1 MKKRIAIIAF
11 IAIIGFLIIGCSG
24 DPKDSGEDDPIPG
37 SGTFAGKDVLGN
49 SYSLSVGNDARA
61 AARGDRFNMNVK
73 ARDGKIRTVTGK
85 VTNISEDGTLVLETD
100 TGEEFCAVVDDNN
113 NLTSV
118 AGIGD
123 EMPKLPFT
131 GDPLGDGTTT
141 LTPRTFDKVYMRASR
156 WEINADGGGRGEIWS
171 IGKSVLLKDFPT
183 NVSTLQKDDKGRY
196 TITISGTSDIDVD
209 YPTFQIQGFGEND
222 EYYWIAGQY
231 LQTQIKAN
239 VPFNITEKIN
249 IPETVNLMDY
259 EIVWAFSNVLWET
272 WDNNPDWNFDHGLTL
287 NGIEPGTIMATVSN
301 FSISL
306 KDTSREKFYGNMD
319 DFNYGYQGDGTANYK
334 LAVWKLTADNIADA
348 KKPGAKFEFIMSALK
363 DYEVDLEK
371 INLILTFVWQSPDL
385 GLWWQDEYQITGWV
399 DKDGN
404 NNKVYE
410 TCDGVEWD
418 PGRKSIRIDLAEVN
432 KSNDFKNAN
441 EINFIIGYWWKDGDT
456 KCIDELAISGA
467 NVAAPTPIAGNM
479 GDWYYGIG
487 HDSISLQ
494 YAKALWHLSEAT
506 LEKAQTSGAKLEI
519 VFGSGGKPNDLLL
532 VFVWVGV
539 LNDSW
544 KDWPTIEEAGE
555 NDKNIIIVDGSECK
569 NTTSYDQ
576 AAKKLT
582 VPLETGLQG
591 YNNFKNAT
599 YVNLILDVWRG
610 VDKFDELG
618 IVSIN
623 IVN

>member
-1 MKKRIAIIAF
+1 MKKRIVIIAL
-11 IAIIGFLIIGCSG
+11 IAVIGFLIIGCSD
-24 DPKDSGEDDPIPG
+24 DPKDSGGDDPIPG
-37 SGTFAGKDVLGN
+37 SGTFAGRDVLGN
-49 SYSLSVGNDARA
+49 SYSLSVGNDARGA
-61 AARGDRFNMNVK
+61 AKGDRFNMNVK
-73 ARDGKIRTVTGK
+73 ARDGKTRTVTGK
-85 VTNISEDGTLVLETD
+85 VTSISEDGTLVLETD
-100 TGEEFCAVVDDNN
+100 TGEKFSAVVDDND

-118 AGIGD
+118 AGVGD

-131 GDPLGDGTTT
+131 GDPLGDGSTT

-156 WEINADGGGRGEIWS
+156 WENPRDSGYGEQWFTE
-171 IGKSVLLKDFPT
+171 KSVLLRDFPT
-183 NVSTLQKDDKGRY
+183 NVSTLQKDNSGRY
-196 TITISGTSDIDVD
+196 TITVSGTIDTDIK
-209 YPTFQIQGFGEND
+209 YMNIQIQGLDEND
-222 EYYWIAGQY
+222 EWHWITGYSWGAVPAG
-231 LQTQIKAN
+231 N
-239 VPFNITEKIN
+239 FNKTGNLDVQETADLTIYKEIILAVTN
-249 IPETVNLMDY
+249 I
-259 EIVWAFSNVLWET
+259 LWSKYP
-272 WDNNPDWNFDHGLTL
+272 DHPDWNIDNGLTL
-287 NGIEPGTIMATVSN
+287 DGIENHTIMATISN
-301 FSISL
+301 LSISL

-363 DYEVDLEK
+363 DDEVDLEK
-371 INLILTFVWQSPDL
+371 INLILTFVWQSPDR

-487 HDSISLQ
+487 ADGISLQ
-494 YAKALWHLSEAT
+494 YKKALWHLPEAT
-506 LEKAQTSGAKLEI
+506 LEKAQTPGAKLEI
-519 VFGSGGKPNDLLL
+519 VFGSEGKPNDLLL

-591 YNNFKNAT
+591 YNNFKDAT
-599 YVNLILDVWRG
+599 YVNLILDVWSG

-618 IVSIN
+618 ITSIN
-623 IVN
+623 IVP